1 MGESVKGERYYGWN
15 IVIAAAVLTLIT
27 VGMRMSIGPFF
38 LPMLNDF
45 DMSRTNLSTI
55 VAIGMF
61 VYGVGMP
68 LAGYM
73 EKHLSTR
80 FVLLTG
86 ALIVFISC
94 LWTIS
99 AKTPMSLLLS
109 FGIFLSLGLALT
121 SPVTLTP
128 IISRW
133 FTKRRGQALF
143 YLSTGS
149 MAGIAVM
156 NPIMTILIEAFGW
169 QRSILLFAIVF
180 VLLVVPIAL
189 FIIRED
195 VPDGGDGAPT
205 LKEQQEKRKQKAL
218 LQADDSSDLT
228 LKEAVKTLP
237 FWQICIG
244 LFACGYSMNLLGS
257 HGIPMLVDHGFT
269 EMTASFAIGL
279 IGLVAIPST
288 IVLGKLS
295 DQLPRRNL
303 LALIYFVRGIGFLF
317 LVWVT
322 VVFQLYVIAFIAGF
336 VWAGSI
342 ALSSAILSDLYGV
355 RLVGILY
362 GWAYLSHQVAA
373 TASSL
378 LGGWGYDRFNTH
390 WVSFGSAAII
400 LIIASFVS
408 YRIPEKLQV
417 KKKAVHKEEA
427 WTTL

>member
-1 MGESVKGERYYGWN
+1 MEGSPKGERYYGWN
-15 IVIAAAVLTLIT
+15 IVTAAAVLTLVT

-38 LPMLNDF
+38 LPMLTDF
-45 DMSRTNLSTI
+45 DMTRTGLSMI
-55 VAIGMF
+55 VAVGMF

-73 EKHLSTR
+73 EKRYNTR
-80 FVLLTG
+80 TVLIIG
-86 ALIVFISC
+86 AVIVFVSC
-94 LWTIS
+94 IWTIFS
-99 AKTPMSLLLS
+99 KTPISLLLS
-109 FGIFLSLGLALT
+109 FGICLSLGLALT

-169 QRSILLFAIVF
+169 QQSVLIFAIIF
-180 VLLVVPIAL
+180 VLLVIPTAL

-195 VPDGGDGAPT
+195 VPDGGDGALT
-205 LKEQQEKRKQKAL
+205 AKEQQERQRSREAEG
-218 LQADDSSDLT
+218 DPSDLT

-244 LFACGYSMNLLGS
+244 LFACGFSMNLLGS

-295 DQLPRRNL
+295 DQLPRKNL
-303 LALIYFVRGIGFLF
+303 LALIYFVRGIGFIF

-373 TASSL
+373 TISSL
-378 LGGWGYDRFNTH
+378 LGGWGYDAFQTH
-390 WVSFGSAAII
+390 WVSFGSAALV
-400 LIIASFVS
+400 LIIASIVS
-408 YRIPEKLQV
+408 YRIPASLEV
-417 KKKAVHKEEA
+417 KKKAVHKEEML
-427 WTTL
+427 TT